1 MRRSTAAALG
11 TLTGAALILGVR
23 LSVQPAAVPVA
34 AAANGSAAE
43 EPETG
48 EADAGSTAEPAPAGT
63 KKPAGKKTT
72 APAAPA
78 GEKTQEAEEAGLKAG
93 TYKGK
98 AVQNQYGTVQVT
110 IKISGGKISSAN
122 ATAPTD
128 GFSGT
133 INPKA
138 VDKLNAS
145 ALKAQSADVDAVS
158 GATFTSQSY
167 SQSLQAALDKAG
179 A

>member
-1 MRRSTAAALG
+1 MRRSTAAAVG

-23 LSVQPAAVPVA
+23 LSVQPAAVPVPA
-34 AAANGSAAE
+34 AADSGLE

-48 EADAGSTAEPAPAGT
+48 EPAPSGSKKPSGKKPGDSADAGGAQNE
-63 KKPAGKKTT
+63 
-72 APAAPA
+72 
-78 GEKTQEAEEAGLKAG
+78 QAGLKAG

-98 AVQNQYGTVQVT
+98 AVQNPYGTVTVT
-110 IKISGGKISSAN
+110 IKVADGKITAAD
-122 ATAPTD
+122 ATFPNKD
-128 GFSGT
+128 FSGT

-138 VDKLNAS
+138 VATLNS
-145 ALKAQSADVDAVS
+145 STLKAQSAKVDAVS

-167 SQSLQAALDKAG
+167 VTSLQAALDKAG